1 MDIAKEGCA
10 QDGSQKDGLRARGL
24 VEWVGEM
31 SSVAQYLVGPPRYEG
46 STIATCYLSRE
57 STGVNK
63 YSLYSRAEDV
73 GRPLLLLT
81 CG

>member
-1 MDIAKEGCA
+1 
-10 QDGSQKDGLRARGL
+10 
-24 VEWVGEM
+24 M
-31 SSVAQYLVGPPRYEG
+31 SSVAQYLVGPPRYKG

-73 GRPLLLLT
+73 GRPLLLLYMRV
-81 CG
+81 GKRKKGILFL